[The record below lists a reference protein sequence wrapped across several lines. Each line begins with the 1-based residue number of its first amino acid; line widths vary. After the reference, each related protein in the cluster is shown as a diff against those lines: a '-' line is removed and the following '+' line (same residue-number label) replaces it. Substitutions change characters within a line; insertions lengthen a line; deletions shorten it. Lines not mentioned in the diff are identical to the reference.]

1 MWRKLNVNKI
11 KMAADETKFSE
22 LEKSLHAFSFTVEFC
37 TCILSPYFKT
47 FMEIRNRFQGM
58 NSASLCS
65 LAGRYDNPL
74 PTRFLAPTD
83 CLKIPALYI
92 IFTAVAGEFLCLNSG
107 WMLRFRTLT
116 NYSPPFVDP
125 QLIWSPL
132 VIVPHEHV
140 IPIILFTKIT
150 GTIVKEC

>member
-1 MWRKLNVNKI
+1 
-11 KMAADETKFSE
+11 MAADETRFSE

-37 TCILSPYFKT
+37 TCIPSPYFKT
-47 FMEIRNRFQGM
+47 FMELRNRYQGM

-92 IFTAVAGEFLCLNSG
+92 IFTAVAGEFLGLKKIQDGCYA
-107 WMLRFRTLT
+107 FETLT
-116 NYSPPFVDP
+116 NYSQPSVDP
-125 QLIWSPL
+125 Q
-132 VIVPHEHV
+132 
-140 IPIILFTKIT
+140 PI
-150 GTIVKEC
+150 